1 MTSISISA
9 TGRAPASRVWERY
22 AKPALWSSW
31 SPQIARVECA
41 DEVIRSVPGRGAH
54 ERGISVPFDVT
65 AVDYDAMTW
74 SSEAS
79 TCLPL
84 GVRPAAAAPGEGHGR
99 RHLDRTSTL
108 SGCLPI
114 VIGYLPP
121 AKLALA
127 RLVR

>member
-1 MTSISISA
+1 MTTISISA
-9 TGRAPASRVWERY
+9 TGRAPASRVWECY

-41 DEVIRSVPGRGAH
+41 DEVIRVGTKGVVH
-54 ERGISVPFDVT
+54 TIVGIGVPFEVT

-74 SSEAS
+74 SW
-79 TCLPL
+79 TVRLPL
-84 GVRPAAAAPGEGHGR
+84 GVRLQLQHQVKATADGTWTG
-99 RHLDRTSTL
+99 LDV

-114 VIGYLPP
+114 VVGYLPP